1 MAISVTNSL
10 LLLPDGRLLNHNISF
25 NTKNLFAFVDFL
37 GNIQGK
43 GLQKLRLPRK

>member
-1 MAISVTNSL
+1 MAVSVTNSL

-43 GLQKLRLPRK
+43 GLQKLRLSRK